1 MAKSFLQTIKN
12 MINHNTAI
20 IIIGILLIII
30 VLLFIYLPSSQCPAM
45 KRYEYFAQDDR
56 AGDNEE
62 DTTEDVEK
70 EDEEKIAHKAAEK
83 VISALAEFNKQQQ
96 EQDQPEE
103 DEEDEFEEDELE
115 AAEPAVQSVIQAPA
129 PASQP
134 MVSQPSKLDVR
145 TCNYLNARN
154 GIVDR
159 CDDIGQSCTRCKEGD
174 FCLFG
179 SPGNDQPGVYEGNL
193 ICKKGKWTDEN
204 PKNRK

>member
-30 VLLFIYLPSSQCPAM
+30 VLLFVYLPSSKCPAM
-45 KRYEYFAQDDR
+45 RRYEYFADDKE
-56 AGDNEE
+56 GDNREE
-62 DTTEDVEK
+62 DNKD
-70 EDEEKIAHKAAEK
+70 DEEKIAHKAAEK

-96 EQDQPEE
+96 EQAQDQE
-103 DEEDEFEEDELE
+103 DGEFEEYELE
-115 AAEPAVQSVIQAPA
+115 EAAPAAAELVNTAPA
-129 PASQP
+129 PVAAPIVSAPSQ
-134 MVSQPSKLDVR
+134 LNIR

-159 CDDIGQSCTRCKEGD
+159 CDDVGGSCTRCKEGD

-179 SPGNDQPGVYEGNL
+179 SHGNDQAGVYEGNL
-193 ICKKGKWTDEN
+193 ICKKGKWTDES